1 MGHLSFGDDMK
12 NLVIFH
18 VVLSALVVARNHS
31 KRWEREARTSARA
44 SSLGHLRTRRA
55 SLGQR
60 TLARASNQGH
70 LRIRRVR
77 ARPSLAARTRARLSS
92 QERRRTRRPRARARR
107 AERRPRREGRRRAR
121 AQRSRP
127 HCRSPPAAVPWHSV
141 FPSQDLTGSSSLG
154 WQRLASTMLLV
165 KLGSISVCIRV
176 R

>member
-60 TLARASNQGH
+60 TLARVSN
-70 LRIRRVR
+70 
-77 ARPSLAARTRARLSS
+77 

-154 WQRLASTMLLV
+154 
-165 KLGSISVCIRV
+165 
-176 R
+176 